1 MVTVSRVVVLVVV
14 VYIYAVVA
22 AAAAAVVVGNE
33 YRLSTTD
40 YRPSKYHAF
49 SGKQPYQSAHSVAAR
64 S

>member
-1 MVTVSRVVVLVVV
+1 MSRVVVLVVV
-14 VYIYAVVA
+14 VYIYAVV